1 MFADTHTHLLDE
13 RFDDIRQDVI
23 SDFSKNGI
31 AFVIENGTDLK
42 DSLAAA
48 KLAQANKQI
57 YAAVG
62 VHPHSADEYNSDAED
77 ALKEYIKKYSKIV
90 AIGEIGLDYHYDF
103 SPRDKQIKA
112 FEAQISLAESLDMP
126 VVIHSREAAQDT
138 FDILKNAKVR
148 GELHCFSGSAEM
160 AEAYLDK
167 GFYIAFGGAITFK
180 NANKLLR
187 AVEAVPLSRMLS
199 ETDCPYMT
207 PVPYRGQTNFPA
219 YAKLVID
226 KIAEIKNESA
236 DLVMSATLENA
247 KKLFGIKGE

>member
-1 MFADTHTHLLDE
+1 MFADTHTHLLDD
-13 RFDDIRQDVI
+13 RFDGIRHEVI
-23 SDFSKNGI
+23 ADFEKNGI
-31 AFVIENGTDLK
+31 AFVIENSTDLK
-42 DSLAAA
+42 DSLSAA
-48 KLAQANKQI
+48 KLAQENERI

-62 VHPHSADEYNSDAED
+62 VHPHSADEYDKDSGDIIR
-77 ALKEYIKKYSKIV
+77 EYVKKYDKIV

-112 FEAQISLAESLDMP
+112 FELQLELAESLDIP
-126 VVIHSREAAQDT
+126 VVIHSREATQDT
-138 FDILKNAKVR
+138 FDILKNANVR

-160 AEAYLDK
+160 AEAYLEK

-207 PVPYRGQTNFPA
+207 PVPFRGKTNFPA
-219 YAKLVID
+219 YAKLVIE
-226 KIAEIKNESA
+226 KIAEIKKE
-236 DLVMSATLENA
+236 DVETVMSVTLNNA
-247 KKLFGIKGE
+247 RNLFGIKGE